1 MLIKGSPTEICRE
14 CDQDRKQKYVE
25 NVIKIANRNM
35 DETPVDPAG
44 DCICRIFCKQE
55 LDYTKAASVA
65 WEVLALE
72 SEWNENTRKLVLDI
86 HNNFRR
92 QELGFDVNKLSYG
105 KFGLIE
111 A

>member
-1 MLIKGSPTEICRE
+1 MCRE

-25 NVIKIANRNM
+25 N
-35 DETPVDPAG
+35 
-44 DCICRIFCKQE
+44 IFCKQE

-92 QELGFDVNKLSYG
+92 QELGCDVNKL
-105 KFGLIE
+105 
-111 A
+111 